1 MKRILEKWYIGLII
15 LPILIN
21 LITEYFDS
29 PTLLQNWSFTIIGTF
44 AIIISILSYELIKAN
59 QEISKL
65 KELPKNSD
73 KKIIKELLNTLDIN
87 EFQNE
92 IVEQSC
98 WYGYKRS
105 SINKLYEYCRK
116 AELLQYKTADS
127 TLNKYIKNLAIS
139 IHNFN
144 DLASTILYGDNELT
158 YDPDKKNPVEYE
170 KAKKTYPKVDELS
183 KKSFGILTEMMEYLK
198 TKNYLE

>member
-1 MKRILEKWYIGLII
+1 M
-15 LPILIN
+15 PILIN

-29 PTLLQNWSFTIIGTF
+29 PTLLQNWDFTLIGTLTII
-44 AIIISILSYELIKAN
+44 IIILSYELIKASK
-59 QEISKL
+59 EILKL
-65 KELPKNSD
+65 KELPKKSD

-87 EFQNE
+87 EFQSE

-105 SINKLYEYCRK
+105 SINKLYEFCRK
-116 AELLQYKTADS
+116 TELLHYKTTDS
-127 TLNKYIKNLAIS
+127 TLNKYIGNLATS

-158 YDPDKKNPVEYE
+158 YDRDKKNPLEYE

-183 KKSFGILTEMMEYLK
+183 QKAFGILTEMMEYLK
-198 TKNYLE
+198 NKNYLE